1 MNYEMTTPDIAGLC
15 ERLRAAL
22 EGVTPGPW
30 TIDPSYSWD
39 DGTNLPTQLRLKVNG
54 SSWHKIVDS
63 VSISDQDAAFIALTR
78 EATPVL
84 LDTLERQ
91 AAEIERLR
99 SAGAALLAVIDE
111 TDSYQKR
118 PGNGD
123 WGVECAC
130 CMGEL
135 FDGTDRI
142 RINIA
147 RAALNQK
154 GDEL

>member
-1 MNYEMTTPDIAGLC
+1 MTTPDITDLC
-15 ERLRAAL
+15 KRLRRPGLKSAA
-22 EGVTPGPW
+22 EAA
-30 TIDPSYSWD
+30 
-39 DGTNLPTQLRLKVNG
+39 
-54 SSWHKIVDS
+54 
-63 VSISDQDAAFIALTR
+63 DA
-78 EATPVL
+78 
-84 LDTLERQ
+84 LERQ
-91 AAEIERLR
+91 AAENKRLR
-99 SAGAALLAVIDE
+99 SAGVALLAVIDE

-147 RAALNQK
+147 RAALT
-154 GDEL
+154 GEDT

>member
-1 MNYEMTTPDIAGLC
+1 MTTPDMAGLC
-15 ERLRAAL
+15 EKLRTPILLGAGEGFEPVVVKPSAIRIEAA
-22 EGVTPGPW
+22 
-30 TIDPSYSWD
+30 
-39 DGTNLPTQLRLKVNG
+39 
-54 SSWHKIVDS
+54 
-63 VSISDQDAAFIALTR
+63 
-78 EATPVL
+78 
-84 LDTLERQ
+84 DTLERQ
-91 AAEIERLR
+91 AAEIKRLR

-147 RAALNQK
+147 RAALT
-154 GDEL
+154 GEDT

>member
-1 MNYEMTTPDIAGLC
+1 MGDCICVRRGDGPEGCGICNETGTTPDIAGLC
-15 ERLRAAL
+15 ERQLVTITHKLPEVAFLAEAARYF
-22 EGVTPGPW
+22 ETR
-30 TIDPSYSWD
+30 
-39 DGTNLPTQLRLKVNG
+39 PTG
-54 SSWHKIVDS
+54 GGE
-63 VSISDQDAAFIALTR
+63 DAAHWSNVFNANAKNCR
-78 EATPVL
+78 QAA
-84 LDTLERQ
+84 DTLERQ

-147 RAALNQK
+147 RAALT
-154 GDEL
+154 GEDT

>member
-1 MNYEMTTPDIAGLC
+1 MTNNDNVAGLC
-15 ERLRAAL
+15 ENLRHIDRCLEEDHYWVIMFAIKAA
-22 EGVTPGPW
+22 
-30 TIDPSYSWD
+30 
-39 DGTNLPTQLRLKVNG
+39 
-54 SSWHKIVDS
+54 
-63 VSISDQDAAFIALTR
+63 
-78 EATPVL
+78 
-84 LDTLERQ
+84 DTLERQ
-91 AAEIERLR
+91 AAEIEMLR

-147 RAALNQK
+147 RAALT
-154 GDEL
+154 GEEA

>member
-1 MNYEMTTPDIAGLC
+1 MAFIAANPSAVLELIAAARPQSREPDAPAEVGELI
-15 ERLRAAL
+15 ERLRVHRNLVICGVRMPEYINPDGPEAA
-22 EGVTPGPW
+22 
-30 TIDPSYSWD
+30 
-39 DGTNLPTQLRLKVNG
+39 
-54 SSWHKIVDS
+54 
-63 VSISDQDAAFIALTR
+63 A
-78 EATPVL
+78 
-84 LDTLERQ
+84 TLERQ
-91 AAEIERLR
+91 AAENKRLR

-135 FDGTDRI
+135 FDGADRI

-147 RAALNQK
+147 RAALTGEDCRKNV
-154 GDEL
+154 

>member
-1 MNYEMTTPDIAGLC
+1 MTTPDIAGLC
-15 ERLRAAL
+15 ERLRGIERETDALGLLHVTYVNPDGPKAA
-22 EGVTPGPW
+22 
-30 TIDPSYSWD
+30 
-39 DGTNLPTQLRLKVNG
+39 
-54 SSWHKIVDS
+54 
-63 VSISDQDAAFIALTR
+63 
-78 EATPVL
+78 
-84 LDTLERQ
+84 DTLERQ

-99 SAGAALLAVIDE
+99 SAGVALLAVIDE

-142 RINIA
+142 RINNA
-147 RAALNQK
+147 RAALTDT
-154 GDEL
+154 GRE